1 MTKKLFRRS
10 VRTQSQQFV
19 SDDIFCRSEVAF
31 RVEDADVLYQ
41 VEGDPEF
48 PYVGKHIANLT
59 LSQIKTLDC
68 GSKRQMDYRVFV
80 AVFGFQEVELLY
92 FFSPSVNLSR
102 HKDFDSRRI
111 VRFCSVH

>member
-1 MTKKLFRRS
+1 MT
-10 VRTQSQQFV
+10 
-19 SDDIFCRSEVAF
+19 F
-31 RVEDADVLYQ
+31 RVEGTDVLYQ
-41 VEGDPEF
+41 VEEDLEF

-80 AVFGFQEVELLY
+80 AVLGFQEVKLLY
-92 FFSPSVNLSR
+92 FFSPSVNLSW